1 MKLSEFKNEKQN
13 SQKTSTK
20 SDADLMDKYNEL
32 KDLSHDDLSKKLID
46 EVARQKQNGTFN
58 YNQILQ
64 TMEGLKGFMPQENY
78 ENMKRILD
86 TLK

>member
-13 SQKTSTK
+13 SQKTSAK

-64 TMEGLKGFMPQENY
+64 TMEGLRGFMPQENY

>member
-1 MKLSEFKNEKQN
+1 
-13 SQKTSTK
+13 
-20 SDADLMDKYNEL
+20 MDKYNEL

-64 TMEGLKGFMPQENY
+64 TMEGLRGFMPQENY

>member
-13 SQKTSTK
+13 SQKTSAK

>member
-13 SQKTSTK
+13 SQKTSAK

-64 TMEGLKGFMPQENY
+64 TMESLKGFMPQENY